1 MKKIMYLLGFL
12 GFCLFMTS
20 CLKGGLED
28 LPEYEEA
35 EILGIQR
42 VEYRYYGDD
51 VSNIDGENLVEKVAL
66 NVTTTIEGSI
76 VSINVTV
83 PEADVSFTEEERSK
97 VSLTNLAVMASIS
110 TAARVTPLDG
120 APKLGIPGDWSK
132 PNKYLVTAANGNE
145 KEWTIQ
151 IVSLNK

>member
-1 MKKIMYLLGFL
+1 MKNVIFILFAT
-12 GFCLFMTS
+12 LFMTS

-35 EILGIQR
+35 DIVGIQR
-42 VEYRYYGDD
+42 VEYRYYSSN
-51 VSNIDGENLVEKVAL
+51 VSNIDGEYIVKKVTLGSNA
-66 NVTTTIEGSI
+66 TIEDTT
-76 VSINVTV
+76 VSIDVTV
-83 PEADVSFTEEERSK
+83 PVAEGDFTEEERAK
-97 VSLTNLAVMASIS
+97 VSLDNIAVMASIS

-120 APKLGIPGDWSK
+120 SPKLGVPGDWSK

-151 IVSLNK
+151 VVALNR

>member
-1 MKKIMYLLGFL
+1 
-12 GFCLFMTS
+12 MTS

-35 EILGIQR
+35 DIVGIQR
-42 VEYRYYGDD
+42 VEYRYYSSN
-51 VSNIDGENLVEKVAL
+51 VSNIDGEYIVKKVTLGSNA
-66 NVTTTIEGSI
+66 TIEDTT
-76 VSINVTV
+76 VSIDVTV
-83 PEADVSFTEEERSK
+83 PVAEGDFTEEERAK
-97 VSLTNLAVMASIS
+97 VSLDNIAVMASIS

-120 APKLGIPGDWSK
+120 SPKLGVPGDWSK

-151 IVSLNK
+151 VVALNR